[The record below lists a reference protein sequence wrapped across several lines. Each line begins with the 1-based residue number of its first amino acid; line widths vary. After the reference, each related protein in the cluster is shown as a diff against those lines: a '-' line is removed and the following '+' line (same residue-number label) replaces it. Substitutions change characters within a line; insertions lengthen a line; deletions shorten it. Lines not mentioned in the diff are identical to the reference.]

1 MSTSG
6 ILCPRCGT
14 RIATI
19 TKGGVIRFLPGT
31 IVERLFAQY
40 SLVRCQCG
48 QERKVR
54 YPSKQAA

>member
-6 ILCPRCGT
+6 IMCPKCGT
-14 RIATI
+14 RIASI
-19 TKGGVIRFLPGT
+19 TKGGVVRFLPGT
-31 IVERLFAQY
+31 IVERLFAHY

-54 YPSKQAA
+54 YPQKEAA

>member
-6 ILCPRCGT
+6 ILCASCGT

-19 TKGGVIRFLPGT
+19 TKAGVVRFLPGT

-48 QERKVR
+48 HERKVR
-54 YPSKQAA
+54 YPERKAA